1 MFRKILMTAALSAF
15 ATTAFAQVPATG
27 SPAPVPATGSPA
39 PAAGSP
45 VPVKGGN
52 SQFRAKQ
59 ILGTQ
64 IMIQGNTAVGTVDD
78 LVFDEAGNLEYII
91 VENAGKLSTVPWEA
105 AKFDLEKKMAV
116 LPLTAAQYNVIPTY
130 TTTTYPSYYTPAYR
144 TQMYKFYNLTPREL
158 RRIDRRIP

>member
-1 MFRKILMTAALSAF
+1 MFRKLLATAALA
-15 ATTAFAQVPATG
+15 ALATTTAFAQVPATG
-27 SPAPVPATGSPA
+27 SPAPV
-39 PAAGSP
+39 
-45 VPVKGGN
+45 KGAN

-59 ILGTQ
+59 ILGSQ

-78 LVFDEAGNLEYII
+78 LVFDEAGNLEYLV

-144 TQMYKFYNLTPREL
+144 TQVYKFYNLTPREL
-158 RRIDRRIP
+158 RRIDRRNP

>member
-27 SPAPVPATGSPA
+27 SPAPA
-39 PAAGSP
+39 
-45 VPVKGGN
+45 KGAH

-59 ILGTQ
+59 ILGTS

-78 LVFDEAGNLEYII
+78 LVFDEAGNLEYLI
-91 VENAGKLSTVPWEA
+91 VANEGKLSTVPWEA
-105 AKFDLEKKMAV
+105 AKFDLEKKTAL
-116 LPLTAAQYNVIPTY
+116 LPLTAAQYGVIPTY

-158 RRIDRRIP
+158 RRIERR

>member
-1 MFRKILMTAALSAF
+1 MFRKLLATAALA
-15 ATTAFAQVPATG
+15 ALATTTAFAQVPATG
-27 SPAPVPATGSPA
+27 SPAPV
-39 PAAGSP
+39 
-45 VPVKGGN
+45 KGAN

-59 ILGTQ
+59 ILGSQ

-78 LVFDEAGNLEYII
+78 LVFDEAGNLEYLV

-105 AKFDLEKKMAV
+105 AKFDLEKKTAV

-158 RRIDRRIP
+158 RRIDRRNP

>member
-27 SPAPVPATGSPA
+27 SPAPA
-39 PAAGSP
+39 
-45 VPVKGGN
+45 KGAH

-78 LVFDEAGNLEYII
+78 LVFDDAGNLEYLI

-158 RRIDRRIP
+158 RRIDRRNP

>member
-27 SPAPVPATGSPA
+27 SPAPVAGSPA
-39 PAAGSP
+39 
-45 VPVKGGN
+45 PVKGGN